1 MVTFSIEVDGIIENI
16 SVSEDFKPIYGCAEV
31 CPIETN
37 EKKHGGEICCM
48 NSRKC
53 CFFCDEELYP
63 IVEKYSEI
71 IQYFSPIG
79 CGVLKENEDS

>member
-31 CPIETN
+31 CPIET
-37 EKKHGGEICCM
+37 
-48 NSRKC
+48 
-53 CFFCDEELYP
+53 
-63 IVEKYSEI
+63 